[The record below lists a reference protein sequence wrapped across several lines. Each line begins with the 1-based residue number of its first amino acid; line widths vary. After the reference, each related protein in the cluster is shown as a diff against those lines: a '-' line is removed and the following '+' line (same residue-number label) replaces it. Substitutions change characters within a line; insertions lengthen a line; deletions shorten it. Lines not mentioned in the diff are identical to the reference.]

1 VNVNHYKWLRCPV
14 VSLFLFS
21 VLGLTGSAASAQT
34 PDQPDANAVSA
45 QAPDPNT
52 VKEIISLQGG
62 KPGEVEIARRRRF
75 LRSLGKW
82 SMAVIGAIAL
92 GAATPTEG
100 AAWINR
106 RGG

>member
-62 KPGEVEIARRRRF
+62 SRVKSKSRV
-75 LRSLGKW
+75 
-82 SMAVIGAIAL
+82 
-92 GAATPTEG
+92 
-100 AAWINR
+100 
-106 RGG
+106 GGDSCDRLVNGRWL